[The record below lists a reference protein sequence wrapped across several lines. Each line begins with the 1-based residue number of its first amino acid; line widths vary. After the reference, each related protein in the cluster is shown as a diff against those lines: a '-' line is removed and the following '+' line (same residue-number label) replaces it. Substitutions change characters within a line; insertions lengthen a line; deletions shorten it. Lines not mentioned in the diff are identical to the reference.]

1 MSMCFAFLCNDA
13 GLMATA
19 QAPFR
24 DALKIDAGAPRGWG
38 WSYYQAGEPL
48 LRKQPQGL
56 RAEPLDLCARMAHL
70 RTHLVLGHVAGASTD
85 PRAMENTQPFRFH
98 NWTFCHVGA
107 IPNLDE
113 ILPALL
119 RAIPDF
125 MRRNIHGVSAGEV
138 LFHLFLAFLNDAG
151 RLDDEQLPAPQ
162 ASAALSSALA
172 YLDRLQR
179 EHGGPVKELCCV
191 ATNGRVVLA
200 TRRGLPLALA
210 RQSGFLNVGR
220 DVDGRLL
227 SYPHLKSV
235 LIIAGRELAGSGWE
249 AIDDR
254 AGICVDSTLNI
265 EPCSSPLDLPLE
277 R

>member
-1 MSMCFAFLCNDA
+1 MNMCFAFLCNDA
-13 GLMATA
+13 GLSATA
-19 QAPFR
+19 QAAFR
-24 DALKIDAGAPRGWG
+24 DSLTIEGGAPQGWG

-56 RAEPLDLCARMAHL
+56 RTEPLDLCSRMAHL
-70 RTHLVLGHVAGASTD
+70 RTHLVLGHVAGPSTD
-85 PRAMENTQPFRFH
+85 PRAMENTQPFRFN

-107 IPNLDE
+107 IPHLDA

-138 LFHLFLAFLNDAG
+138 LFHLFLAFLSDAG
-151 RLDDEQLPAPQ
+151 RLDDDQLPAPQ
-162 ASAALSSALA
+162 ASAALNSALA

-179 EHGGPVKELCCV
+179 DHGGPVRELCCL
-191 ATNGRVVLA
+191 ATNGKVVLA

-210 RQSGFLNVGR
+210 RKSGFPNVGH
-220 DVDGRLL
+220 DVDGRSL

-235 LIIAGRELAGSGWE
+235 LIVAGRELAGAGWE
-249 AIDDR
+249 AVDDH
-254 AGICVDSTLNI
+254 ALICVDPTLNI
-265 EPCSSPLDLPLE
+265 EQCAGKLDASAE
-277 R
+277 G